1 MSDKPAPRPA
11 KVDVDALDWT
21 PQDAAV
27 TKVRIKRL
35 ITRGRHGSE
44 LTQGVCIMDPGEQ
57 TNLWS
62 SSAEPDTA
70 AGDHW
75 YGPVEETYFC
85 LRGRLRLEWDEGV
98 IDFGPMDSVYL
109 APGWHYRLKNV
120 GEEQAFF
127 VYNMYPSQE

>member
-1 MSDKPAPRPA
+1 MGNRATPRPA
-11 KVDVDALDWT
+11 KIHADAIDWT
-21 PQDAAV
+21 PQDKAV

-44 LTQGVCIMDPGEQ
+44 LTQGVCIMDPGEE

-62 SSAEPDTA
+62 SAGETDVG

-85 LRGRLRLEWDEGV
+85 LRGHLRLEWDEGA
-98 IDFGPMDSVYL
+98 IDFGAMDSVYL